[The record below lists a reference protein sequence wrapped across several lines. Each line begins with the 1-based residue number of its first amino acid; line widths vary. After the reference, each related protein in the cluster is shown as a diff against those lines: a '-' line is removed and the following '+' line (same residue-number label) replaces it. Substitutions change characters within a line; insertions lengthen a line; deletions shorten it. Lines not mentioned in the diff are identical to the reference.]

1 MFWDAMLRSGSYTRV
16 SYSKLMP
23 AGMSQKVV
31 LSRRRVIAAAC
42 AVPFAIA
49 TPQVLAYEQG
59 QRDWRAVLLD
69 RDRFLDLER
78 PQSGEKARF
87 YYYRKGV
94 GWDSRGYAIACTLLR
109 DVVSRK
115 TVQIDLKLLDL
126 LWIASAYLR
135 VKQLPAKIMINSGYR
150 TAAFN
155 SSLEG
160 AAQNSEHV
168 KAKAADIRI
177 PGVDTEPLANL
188 IKVIGVGGVGT
199 YLTREFVHLDV
210 GRVRSWRGAYNAP
223 HQDSWLAGHSL
234 PELDTML
241 SSTDVPS
248 HGRIIYT

>member
-1 MFWDAMLRSGSYTRV
+1 
-16 SYSKLMP
+16 
-23 AGMSQKVV
+23 MSQQS
-31 LSRRRVIAAAC
+31 LISRRRILTAAL
-42 AVPFAIA
+42 A
-49 TPQVLAYEQG
+49 TPIVLASTPAFAYASD

-87 YYYRKGV
+87 YYYRKGQ

-109 DVVSRK
+109 DVVSKR

-135 VKQLPAKIMINSGYR
+135 AKQLPSKILINSGYR

-177 PGVDTEPLANL
+177 PGVGTEPLANL

-210 GRVRSWRGAYNAP
+210 GRVRTWRGAYYAP
-223 HQDSWLAGHSL
+223 HQDSWLADYSD
-234 PELDTML
+234 LDLKMML
-241 SSTDVPS
+241 TQPDVPER
-248 HGRIIYT
+248 GRIIYT